1 MRCVEP
7 IGHATVL
14 EGLWS
19 AARAK
24 RLAHALCFVG
34 PSGAGKFLAAEWL
47 AMGLLCARGPSA
59 PCGECGACKRAK
71 IDSHPDVFVV
81 EVDPE
86 ESEWI
91 TIDRVA
97 SRQGGDVPS
106 IESFLS
112 LRPME
117 GGWRVVLVREA
128 DRLNEQ
134 AQNALLK
141 TLEEPGESTL
151 LVLET
156 ARPDRLLPTIHS
168 RCVRVPF
175 SALSR
180 AEVERVLAQNG
191 VVAKEVHELARWA
204 AGAPGFAI
212 ALAARGGREMRAQ
225 IEAAI
230 AGSAEPFAIA
240 AEVAEIEG
248 DFPGK
253 TAAARGRTRART
265 FLDLSIA
272 VLADAIRHRSGLAPE
287 ALAHG
292 DLAARFGAVPEAVLL
307 SSLERILQARQDVEQ
322 NLSPEA
328 AIDRALLAFP
338 KAQKIRAGANS

>member
-1 MRCVEP
+1 VRCIEP
-7 IGHATVL
+7 IGHAAIL

-19 AARAK
+19 AARAR
-24 RLAHALCFVG
+24 RLGHALCFVG
-34 PSGAGKFLAAEWL
+34 PSGSGKFLAAERL
-47 AMGLLCARGPSA
+47 AMGLLCARGPGS

-106 IESFLS
+106 IETFLS

-128 DRLNEQ
+128 DRLVEQ

-175 SALSR
+175 ASLGC

-191 VVAKEVHELARWA
+191 VPPKEIAQLARWG
-204 AGAPGFAI
+204 AGAPGFAL

-230 AGSAEPFAIA
+230 DGTSEPFAIA
-240 AEVAEIEG
+240 AEVAELEG

-253 TAAARGRTRART
+253 TAAARGRSRART
-265 FLDLSIA
+265 FQDLAIA
-272 VLADAIRHRSGLAPE
+272 VLTDAIRHANGIAPE
-287 ALAHG
+287 SLAHG
-292 DLAARFGAVPEAVLL
+292 DLALRFAGVPESVLL
-307 SSLERILQARQDVEQ
+307 SSLERILQARQDVEH
-322 NLSPEA
+322 NLSPDA

-338 KAQKIRAGANS
+338 KARKHRVGTNS